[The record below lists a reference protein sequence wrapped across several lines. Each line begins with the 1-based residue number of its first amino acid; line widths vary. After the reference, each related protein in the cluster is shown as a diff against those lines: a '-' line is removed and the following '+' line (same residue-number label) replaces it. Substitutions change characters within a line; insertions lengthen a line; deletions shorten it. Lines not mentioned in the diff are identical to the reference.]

1 MSYIKRLKLKG
12 FKSFANS
19 TILTFEQGFNTVV
32 GANGSGKSNVFDAMC
47 FVLGRMSS
55 KELRT
60 EKLGNLVFNGG
71 KNLKPAKQAEVSI
84 YLSNDDKELL
94 NVELDEVKV
103 SRIVTKEGKSKYLLN
118 NQKSTRTEIVE
129 ILHRADINPN
139 GYNIILQGDITRI
152 VNMTPR
158 ERRELIEEI
167 SNVSGYEEKKS
178 KAVKK
183 LDILDIDLK
192 DADLLMEEKTKYL
205 KELKSEKEQAEKYNV
220 AKEDLRYLG
229 LLLSKSKIIRNSKLK
244 ENKESELIIEE
255 EKLSNYK
262 SKLDE
267 FDNSSDEI
275 DNKIIGLEKEIEI
288 KSHGDFIK
296 VSNKIIELETEKIN
310 LSEKK
315 SENKKDFDEL
325 KTKIS
330 GIKINISENKKDVSI
345 LDEEIKDLTFKKT
358 KVQVTFVGFETK
370 VKSIK
375 KGMSSESFEKIDE
388 LEEQI
393 EELIAKK
400 YDKELI
406 KNDNFTQIEVLNSKI
421 EHLESEQ
428 TRLDGLSGENKDQAR
443 ELDLLRKELKQ
454 LIVSVSSKANRSSEL
469 AAKIHSMQKEYSVCQ
484 DEHNKLRIKLD
495 SSQQAIAQNRAVDT
509 IIRLKSHDSAIH
521 GTVAELAT
529 VPDKYSMALE
539 TAAGRSLFNIVV
551 DDDKVAVKY
560 INFLRDKRV
569 GSATFLPLNKVNA
582 KYRLDDLV
590 LNKPGVI
597 DYALNLINFDP
608 RYENIFNL
616 IFGDLLVIDN
626 IESARNIG
634 IGKYK
639 MITLG
644 GDLVA
649 KSGAMSG
656 GFKARKQSL
665 GLFKDEKLT
674 DKSAQIEDKLS
685 RLHSTLA
692 HLREE
697 KEEVENSLSD
707 LRHRKND
714 VDGDVVKLE
723 KILSIEGRD
732 SSDVKSEIE
741 AIIGDKMVI
750 EGSLNKL
757 GRDIETLFERIDEL
771 NSQKK
776 ILKGESSGNSSVLD
790 NLNNL
795 EEKRD
800 EVRNELLELTSQID
814 NRSIKLTSVLKPELN
829 NLIKILEDSQ
839 GAETRL
845 KQKIDVMTQTISEL
859 VEDLKNNRA
868 LEKELSKGYKNLIIQ
883 RDTLREDKKKFELK
897 YEKEFA
903 IFDKVKEKVAQIRYM
918 ISEFETLNKTLSDDL
933 DVLYAQTKAEL
944 VQIDGD
950 IEDIIG
956 IKRLKDLL
964 QKIEDRLTGSS
975 VDVKELQSK
984 VNNLKSRVASF
995 GSINMKA
1002 VELYDKINEEFTK
1015 LLEKREI
1022 LTSERDEI
1030 LDFIAEMDGKK
1041 KERFMETF
1049 NILKGHFVTLFDEL
1063 STKGKVE
1070 LVIEDEENL
1079 WDSGVEIRVRL
1090 SEKNFL
1096 DIKSLSGGEKTIT
1109 AVAFI
1114 FAVQEFNPASFYVFD
1129 EIDAALDIMNCEKL
1143 GKLIRKNA
1151 HKAQYVVV
1159 SHSEHFIQ
1167 SAQTIYGVTMDKNK
1181 ISGVVSLDLKDMTQ
1195 YVDEDTSNVVK

>member
-84 YLSNDDKELL
+84 YLSNDNKELL
-94 NVELDEVKV
+94 NIELDEIKV

-129 ILHRADINPN
+129 VLHRADINPD

-152 VNMTPR
+152 VNMTTR

-220 AKEDLRYLG
+220 AKEDLRYSG

-262 SKLDE
+262 SKLDD

-296 VSNKIIELETEKIN
+296 VSNKIIELETEKTN
-310 LSEKK
+310 LSEKR
-315 SENKKDFDEL
+315 SENKKDLDEL

-330 GIKINISENKKDVSI
+330 GIKINISENKKDVSV
-345 LDEEIKDLTFKKT
+345 LDEQIKDLTSKKT
-358 KVQVTFVGFETK
+358 KVQATFVGFETQ

-393 EELIAKK
+393 EELITKK

-406 KNDNFTQIEVLNSKI
+406 KNDNSTQIEVLNSKI

-428 TRLDGLSGENKDQAR
+428 TRLDGLSGENKDQAK
-443 ELDLLRKELKQ
+443 ELDSLRKELKQ
-454 LIVSVSSKANRSSEL
+454 LITSVSSKANQSSEL

-509 IIRLKSHDSAIH
+509 IIKLKSHDSAIH

-551 DDDKVAVKY
+551 DDDRVAVKY

-582 KYRLDDLV
+582 KYRLDDSV
-590 LNKPGVI
+590 LNKPGVV
-597 DYALNLINFDP
+597 DYALNLINFGP
-608 RYENIFNL
+608 RYENIFHL

-626 IESARNIG
+626 IESAKNIG

-665 GLFKDEKLT
+665 GLFKDDKLSEK
-674 DKSAQIEDKLS
+674 SVQIEDKLS
-685 RLHSTLA
+685 RLHSTLS

-707 LRHRKND
+707 VRHRKND
-714 VDGDVVKLE
+714 IDGDVVKLE

-741 AIIGDKMVI
+741 AIVGDKMVI
-750 EGSLNKL
+750 EGSLKKL
-757 GRDIETLFERIDEL
+757 GRDIETLVERIDEL
-771 NSQKK
+771 TSQKK

-800 EVRNELLELTSQID
+800 KVRNELLELTSQID
-814 NRSIKLTSVLKPELN
+814 NRSIKLNSVLKPELN
-829 NLIKILEDSQ
+829 NLVKILEDSQ
-839 GAETRL
+839 SAETRL
-845 KQKIDVMTQTISEL
+845 KQKIDEMTQNISEL

-868 LEKELSKGYKNLIIQ
+868 LEKELSKGYKDLIIQ
-883 RDTLREDKKKFELK
+883 RDTLREDKKKLELK
-897 YEKEFA
+897 YEKEF
-903 IFDKVKEKVAQIRYM
+903 ILFDKVKEKVAQIRYM

-944 VQIDGD
+944 VQIDSD
-950 IEDIIG
+950 IEDIVG
-956 IKRLKDLL
+956 IKRLKVLL
-964 QKIEDRLTGSS
+964 QKIEDRLAGSP

-1030 LDFIAEMDGKK
+1030 LEFIAEMDGKK
-1041 KERFMETF
+1041 KEKFMETF

-1181 ISGVVSLDLKDMTQ
+1181 ISGVVSLDLKDMTH
-1195 YVDEDTSNVVK
+1195 YVDKEATNIEE

>member
-19 TILTFEQGFNTVV
+19 TILTFEEGFNTVV

-84 YLSNDDKELL
+84 YLSNNEKELL
-94 NVELDEVKV
+94 NIDLDEVKV
-103 SRIVTKEGKSKYLLN
+103 TRIVTKEGKSKYLLN

-129 ILHRADINPN
+129 VLHRADINPD

-152 VNMTPR
+152 VNMTTR

-183 LDILDIDLK
+183 LDILDTDLK
-192 DADLLMEEKTKYL
+192 EADLLMEEKTKYL
-205 KELKSEKEQAEKYNV
+205 RELKSEKEQAEKYNK
-220 AKEDLRYLG
+220 AKEDLRYSG
-229 LLLSKSKIIRNSKLK
+229 LLLSKSKIIKNLKLK
-244 ENKESELIIEE
+244 QTKESDLIEQE
-255 EKLSNYK
+255 EKLSIYK
-262 SKLDE
+262 TKLDD
-267 FDNSSDEI
+267 FDNTEKEI
-275 DNKIIGLEKEIEI
+275 DNKIINLEKEIEI

-296 VSNKIIELETEKIN
+296 VSNKIIELETEKTN

-315 SENKKDFDEL
+315 AENKKDLEEL
-325 KTKIS
+325 KTKII
-330 GIKINISENKKDVSI
+330 GIKVNISENKKDMSLLEDQI
-345 LDEEIKDLTFKKT
+345 NDFTSKKT
-358 KVQVTFVGFETK
+358 KVQSSLVGLETQ
-370 VKSIK
+370 VKSVK
-375 KGMSSESFEKIDE
+375 NGMSSESFEKIDE
-388 LEEQI
+388 IEEQI
-393 EELIAKK
+393 EELITKK

-406 KNDNFTQIEVLNSKI
+406 KNDNATQVEVLNSKI

-428 TRLDGLSGENKDQAR
+428 SRLDGLSGENKDQAK
-443 ELDLLRKELKQ
+443 ELDTLRKELKS
-454 LIVSVSSKANRSSEL
+454 LIATVSTKANLSSEL
-469 AAKIHSMQKEYSVCQ
+469 AAKIHSLQKEYSITQ
-484 DEHNKLRIKLD
+484 DEHNKVRIKLD

-509 IIRLKSHDSAIH
+509 ITKLKSSDSAIH
-521 GTVAELAT
+521 GTVAELAS

-539 TAAGRSLFNIVV
+539 TAAGRSLFNVVV
-551 DDDKVAVKY
+551 DDDRVAVKY
-560 INFLRDKRV
+560 INFLREKRV

-582 KYRLDDLV
+582 KYRLDDSV
-590 LNKPGVI
+590 LNKPGVV
-597 DYALNLINFDP
+597 DYALNLINYDS
-608 RYENIFNL
+608 RYENIFHL
-616 IFGDLLVIDN
+616 IFGDLLVIEN
-626 IESARNIG
+626 IEYAKNIG

-639 MITLG
+639 MITLD

-656 GFKARKQSL
+656 GFKARKQSI
-665 GLFKDEKLT
+665 GLFKDDKLT
-674 DKSAQIEDKLS
+674 DKAAAIDDKLS
-685 RLHSTLA
+685 RLSSTLS

-697 KEEVENSLSD
+697 KEDVENSLSD
-707 LRHRKND
+707 VRHRKND
-714 VDGDVVKLE
+714 IDGEVVKLE
-723 KILSIEGRD
+723 KLLSIEGRD

-741 AIIGDKMVI
+741 AIVGDKMVI
-750 EGSLNKL
+750 EGSLKKL
-757 GRDIETLFERIDEL
+757 GRDIETLQERINEL
-771 NSQKK
+771 NIQKK
-776 ILKGESSGNSSVLD
+776 TLKGESSGTSGVLD
-790 NLNNL
+790 NLNKL
-795 EEKRD
+795 EEQRD
-800 EVRNELLELTSQID
+800 EVRNQLLELNSQID
-814 NRSIKLTSVLKPELN
+814 NRSIKLNSVLKPELN
-829 NLIKILEDSQ
+829 NLNKILGDSQ
-839 GAETRL
+839 NSESVL
-845 KQKIDVMTQTISEL
+845 KQKIDEMTQTIREL
-859 VEDLKNNRA
+859 IEDLKNNRA
-868 LEKELSKGYKNLIIQ
+868 LEKELSKGYKDLISQ
-883 RDTLREDKKKFELK
+883 RDELREDKKKLEIK
-897 YEKEFA
+897 YEKEFV
-903 IFDKVKEKVAQIRYM
+903 IYDKIKDKVAQIRYM

-933 DVLYAQTKAEL
+933 EVLFNQTKAEL
-944 VQIDGD
+944 VQSTDD
-950 IEDIIG
+950 IEDKVG
-956 IKRLKDLL
+956 IKRLEELL
-964 QKIEDRLTGSS
+964 ERIEERLSGSPI
-975 VDVKELQSK
+975 DVKELQSK

-1022 LTSERDEI
+1022 LNSEKDEI

-1041 KERFMETF
+1041 KEKFMETF
-1049 NILKGHFVTLFDEL
+1049 NILKGHFVNLFDEL

-1070 LVIEDEENL
+1070 LIIEDEENL

-1090 SEKNFL
+1090 SEKNYL

-1181 ISGVVSLDLKDMTQ
+1181 ISGVLSLDLTDMTK
-1195 YVDEDTSNVVK
+1195 YVDKDAAPVEK